1 MKLLPPRSTRTAT
14 LCPYTTLVRSACRAP
29 RHRPRRNADGRL
41 CGDRRCPVPA
51 VCVPVRGTDMS
62 RLDHRAGGGNQ
73 RGWAARAG
81 RRPHAEAAV
90 MPDSQRWWAR
100 DDLHY
105 RDGRLLFA
113 GRDIADL
120 AAGTSG
126 PLYLYSL
133 DRVDANLDRVLA
145 ALGETADRKRTR
157 LNSSHQCAPRMP
169 SSA

>member
-1 MKLLPPRSTRTAT
+1 
-14 LCPYTTLVRSACRAP
+14 
-29 RHRPRRNADGRL
+29 
-41 CGDRRCPVPA
+41 
-51 VCVPVRGTDMS
+51 MS

-133 DRVDANLDRVLA
+133 ARVDANLDRDLRSEEHTYELQSLMRNTYA
-145 ALGETADRKRTR
+145 
-157 LNSSHQCAPRMP
+157 
-169 SSA
+169 

>member
-1 MKLLPPRSTRTAT
+1 
-14 LCPYTTLVRSACRAP
+14 
-29 RHRPRRNADGRL
+29 
-41 CGDRRCPVPA
+41 
-51 VCVPVRGTDMS
+51 
-62 RLDHRAGGGNQ
+62 
-73 RGWAARAG
+73 
-81 RRPHAEAAV
+81 

-145 ALGETADRKRTR
+145 ALGQTAYDAGVYYAMKANRFAPLLTRKRQSVEQGKR
-157 LNSSHQCAPRMP
+157 VSERGGSGGGRFV
-169 SSA
+169 